1 MRPAL
6 SFKRSRPVISLA
18 PWPIGGQTQLM
29 QGCPLSLSSSSPQT
43 GVVAKI
49 PKFGRT
55 WQSPIVVEKLR
66 GNFVEAHTL
75 PIRAECSVKEQ
86 SWNILYD
93 SPASVI

>member
-1 MRPAL
+1 MAAQAASASVGL
-6 SFKRSRPVISLA
+6 DSGIAIDS
-18 PWPIGGQTQLM
+18 
-29 QGCPLSLSSSSPQT
+29 
-43 GVVAKI
+43 
-49 PKFGRT
+49 
-55 WQSPIVVEKLR
+55 VEKLR